1 MDPALITIVSSL
13 ISAATAIIVC
23 VITQTSQNKKQTA
36 LIEYKLEQLT
46 IKVEKHNNLIERT
59 YKLEELTH
67 IQDEQIKVANHR
79 ISDLEAKIS

>member
-1 MDPALITIVSSL
+1 MDPAIITLISSF

-23 VITQTSQNKKQTA
+23 VITQASQNKKQTA

-59 YKLEELTH
+59 YKLEELTA

-79 ISDLEAKIS
+79 IQDLEAKVS